1 MTKKSRAQSARK
13 VLPPESPS
21 TVPPD
26 TQDQGDLFATKPFRI
41 GDEERRCR
49 REGTWPVVGT
59 DEVGRGPLAGPVVAA
74 AVLLADGARLPGLDD
89 SKKLSAAQRE
99 ALVPEIERQA
109 VAFAVIECSVEEITA
124 RNILGA
130 SMWAM
135 HQAVTQVCAAAV
147 DQDVAPAL
155 VLVDGNR
162 PIPGFAGPPQRA
174 VVKGDSRSRAIA
186 AASVLA
192 KVHRDRLMVA
202 MAAEFP
208 GYGFAGHKGY
218 PTPKHLAALRQ
229 LGPCVH
235 HRPTFAPVAALL
247 KARD

>member
-1 MTKKSRAQSARK
+1 MARRATPKTTGAQ
-13 VLPPESPS
+13 
-21 TVPPD
+21 
-26 TQDQGDLFATKPFRI
+26 QGTLFAQQPFRI

-49 REGTWPVVGT
+49 REGVWPVIGT

-74 AVLLADGARLPGLDD
+74 AVLLKDGARLPGLDD
-89 SKKLSAAQRE
+89 SKKLTEAQRE
-99 ALVPEIERQA
+99 ALVPIIQKHA
-109 VAFAVIECSVEEITA
+109 VAYAVVEGSVEDITE

-135 HQAVTQVCAAAV
+135 HQSVTQVLVNAAGQGIDA
-147 DQDVAPAL
+147 AL

-162 PIPGFAGPPQRA
+162 EIPDFEGPPQRA

-192 KVHRDRLMVA
+192 KVHRDQIMVA
-202 MAAEFP
+202 MAEAYP

-218 PTPKHLAALRQ
+218 PTPKHLAALRE
-229 LGPCVH
+229 LGPCPH
-235 HRPTFAPVAALL
+235 HRPTFGPVAALL
-247 KARD
+247 KADD

>member
-1 MTKKSRAQSARK
+1 MARKTRSPSARK
-13 VLPPESPS
+13 VSTSESTS
-21 TVPPD
+21 NASLRT
-26 TQDQGDLFATKPFRI
+26 TNQGDLFTAKPLRI

-109 VAFAVIECSVEEITA
+109 VAFSVVECSVEEITE

-135 HQAVTQVCAAAV
+135 HQAVSHVCAAAR
-147 DQDVAPAL
+147 DQGVPPAL

-162 PIPGFAGPPQRA
+162 PIPGLEGPPQRA

-218 PTPKHLAALRQ
+218 PTPKHLAALRA